1 LQELEEGLL
10 QLMKDKE
17 TEERKLDEADQA
29 YYNFRNQLGE
39 KESEIRHKV
48 KDKEQVEHMLAAIK
62 DRLNELKLH
71 LAGMKERLD
80 VEFRINLDDI
90 LGESRIGDTPQE
102 ELQDKVDK
110 MKR

>member
-1 LQELEEGLL
+1 
-10 QLMKDKE
+10 MKQ
-17 TEERKLDEADQA
+17 TMA
-29 YYNFRNQLGE
+29 YYNFRNQLSE

-80 VEFRINLDDI
+80 VEFRITLTIFLAKND
-90 LGESRIGDTPQE
+90 
-102 ELQDKVDK
+102 QDRCLLKNCR
-110 MKR
+110 KRLTR